1 MQVALV
7 LIQDVIH
14 YQRTGVRRR
23 HKKHHNH
30 QHRDQRNDAG
40 EREVLSA
47 SVIAAALGLAW
58 GVWSKLKLKQ
68 PAREKGYSGSTPK
81 RRTVPSAKETLMIAR
96 WHWLATRI
104 AKRLW
109 FRATLFSLLG
119 VVTALLAVVFKD
131 AVPATLPAR
140 IGADAVDKIL
150 GIIASSMLAVTTFSL
165 STMVSAYSAAS
176 SGVTPRATSLVMEDA
191 TTQNALATFIG
202 SFLFSLVGIIAL
214 STGAYGTQGR
224 VLLFTVTIAV
234 VILIIYTLLR
244 WIDHLS
250 KLGRVGETID
260 RVERAVIKAIQQ
272 RVEHPHLGGAAY
284 PDSFVLPESTHAL
297 RSSETGYVQHIDVLS
312 LGKIA
317 TDAKVRIYVEVLPGA
332 FVHEGMVL
340 ARVLA
345 LNGEPADVDDA
356 LDLEIIAALTIGLRR
371 TFEHDPRFGLSV
383 LSEIASRALSP
394 AVNDP
399 GTAIDIIGRG
409 IRSLTCWGRLQAVT
423 QSQASECAQVH
434 VRTLRVDD
442 LFDDFF
448 APISRDGAALQ
459 EVNVRL
465 IKALTCLAQIN
476 PRVFQSSSSRHAKR
490 LLEHADSGLLIQQDK
505 DALRALAVELIGVH

>member
-1 MQVALV
+1 
-7 LIQDVIH
+7 
-14 YQRTGVRRR
+14 
-23 HKKHHNH
+23 
-30 QHRDQRNDAG
+30 
-40 EREVLSA
+40 
-47 SVIAAALGLAW
+47 
-58 GVWSKLKLKQ
+58 
-68 PAREKGYSGSTPK
+68 
-81 RRTVPSAKETLMIAR
+81 MIAR
-96 WHWLATRI
+96 WRWLATRI

-119 VVTALLAVVFKD
+119 VVTALLAMVFKD
-131 AVPATLPAR
+131 AVPVSLPAR

-224 VLLFTVTIAV
+224 VVLFTVTIAV
-234 VILIIYTLLR
+234 VVLIIYTLLR

-260 RVERAVIKAIQQ
+260 RVEKAVIKAIEQ
-272 RVEHPHLGGAAY
+272 RVEHPFLGAAAY
-284 PDSFVLPESTHAL
+284 PPDLKLPGVTHEVKS
-297 RSSETGYVQHIDVLS
+297 RQTGYVQHIDVLTLS
-312 LGKIA
+312 KIA
-317 TDAKVRIYVEVLPGA
+317 TRTEIRIFLEVLPGT
-332 FVHEGMVL
+332 FVHEGMVVARAL
-340 ARVLA
+340 AV
-345 LNGEPADVDDA
+345 NGEPLDDTGA
-356 LDLEIIAALTIGLRR
+356 LDIEMLAAVTVGLRR

-409 IRSLTCWGRLQAVT
+409 IRCLTCWGNCIPWRKARIT
-423 QSQASECAQVH
+423 NARRSMFVH
-434 VRTLRVDD
+434 CWRM
-442 LFDDFF
+442 
-448 APISRDGAALQ
+448 
-459 EVNVRL
+459 
-465 IKALTCLAQIN
+465 TCLTIFLRRSAGT
-476 PRVFQSSSSRHAKR
+476 AR
-490 LLEHADSGLLIQQDK
+490 LCTRSICA
-505 DALRALAVELIGVH
+505 